1 MKNRRSEDGKI
12 SREVWKAVEAKVG
25 KIRVEKKKKEERKEE
40 EKEKEEK
47 IKERKNNGD

>member
-25 KIRVEKKKKEERKEE
+25 KIRVEKT
-40 EKEKEEK
+40 
-47 IKERKNNGD
+47 KERRKKRRRKRKRRKNQREKK